1 MPTDKQKAAA
11 KAAAAAEAAAAAPP
25 PEPEKKQRKP
35 KLKQAGQH
43 LVAKEARTVT
53 LGVQDDA
60 PSLQLK

>member
-25 PEPEKKQRKP
+25 AEEPEKKQRKP

-43 LVAKEARTVT
+43 QVAKEARTIT
-53 LGVQDDA
+53 LVA
-60 PSLQLK
+60 RTTLRRSS